1 MGQPNEMETGF
12 KVQSF
17 CRLLNKKFN
26 IPSYQRGYR
35 WEGRQVTELLDDLK
49 EFIDSNESET
59 QGGVEKEQFYCL
71 QPIVVRRNPQQ
82 PDVYDV
88 IDGQQR
94 LTTIYLIIQYLWFM
108 QQTIPNIYSIE
119 YDRHRQEDERYL
131 SENKFL
137 CDSEENYTENADNF
151 YIYKAYQTIAT
162 WFENQDSKYLA
173 EFVQILTVDSN
184 KKDVRII
191 WYELPQDNSDMQ
203 AIESFT
209 RLNEGKIPLTNAEL
223 VKALL
228 LQCANEDK
236 VQQEVAMRHAMEWD
250 TIEKQLQNPLFW
262 GMLSSGKYN
271 PPSHIE
277 LVIDFVAQSIVAKD
291 EDDYPYRKDKDL
303 YSFLVINKAIADKKE
318 TVETI
323 WEKILDTFTIFRNW
337 YDELDIYHLV
347 GLFNLLNSD
356 KTTLKNVQELY
367 NLFVANTKT
376 KVIDILRKKIGEKIK
391 VDKSKDEVD
400 KLEEINYIDNPKKI
414 IAILEAFNVYE
425 HLSRKNSTD
434 HFRFDLFK
442 KYNVTSLEHIHPQ
455 NLDTDSMPPEDFSSW
470 LNARK
475 KAIEDCNNEEVK
487 DAANKIEGILKE
499 NKKEDRPKI
508 IELAKKI
515 DTVFDELAGMKP
527 EQMHTLYNMALVDK
541 DTNAALS
548 NGFMYEKRN
557 VLRQREK
564 DNKTYIPIGTWAAF
578 NKSYSPDVIDMKF
591 WSPED
596 REAYYAAIEKAYNYF
611 LND

>member
-35 WEGRQVTELLDDLK
+35 WERRQVTELLDDLK
-49 EFIDSNESET
+49 EFIDSNESEI
-59 QGGVEKEQFYCL
+59 QGGEEKEQFYCL
-71 QPIVVRRNPQQ
+71 QPIVVRCNPQH

-151 YIYKAYQTIAT
+151 YIYKAYQTIVT

-191 WYELPQDNSDMQ
+191 WYELPQDNSDTQ

-262 GMLSSGKYN
+262 AMLSSVKYN

-277 LVIDFVAQSIVAKD
+277 LVIDFVAQSIVAN
-291 EDDYPYRKDKDL
+291 YPYRKDKDL

-391 VDKSKDEVD
+391 VDK
-400 KLEEINYIDNPKKI
+400 LEDINYSNNPKQI
-414 IAILEAFNVYE
+414 ISILEAFNVYE

-455 NLDTDSMPPEDFSSW
+455 NLDTDSMLPEEFSSW
-470 LNARK
+470 LTARK

>member
-1 MGQPNEMETGF
+1 MWQPNEMETGF

-17 CRLLNKKFN
+17 CCLLNKKFN

-35 WEGRQVTELLDDLK
+35 WERRQVTELLDDLK
-49 EFIDSNESET
+49 EFIDSNETET

-94 LTTIYLIIQYLWFM
+94 LTTIYLIIQYLRFM

-162 WFENQDSKYLA
+162 WFENQNSKYIA
-173 EFVQILTVDSN
+173 EFAQILTVDSN

-191 WYELPQDNSDMQ
+191 WYELPQDNSDTQ

-262 GMLSSGKYN
+262 GMLSSAKYN

-277 LVIDFVAQSIVAKD
+277 LVIDFVAQSIAQKA
-291 EDDYPYRKDKDL
+291 ESYYPYRKDKDL

-356 KTTLKNVQELY
+356 KTTLEYAQELY
-367 NLFVANTKT
+367 KLFVANTKT
-376 KVIDILRKKIGEKIK
+376 KVIDILRKEIGKKIK
-391 VDKSKDEVD
+391 VDK
-400 KLEEINYIDNPKKI
+400 LEDINYSDNPKQI
-414 IAILEAFNVYE
+414 ISILEAFNVYE

-455 NLDTDSMPPEDFSSW
+455 NLDTDSMPPEEFSSW
-470 LNARK
+470 LTARK

-499 NKKEDRPKI
+499 NKKEYRPKI
-508 IELAKKI
+508 IELAMKI

-591 WSPED
+591 WSPKD

>member
-17 CRLLNKKFN
+17 YRLLNKKFN

-35 WEGRQVTELLDDLK
+35 WERRQVTELLDDLK
-49 EFIDSNESET
+49 EFIDSNESEI
-59 QGGVEKEQFYCL
+59 QGGEEKEQFYCL
-71 QPIVVRRNPQQ
+71 QPIVVRCNPQH

-137 CDSEENYTENADNF
+137 CDSEENYKKNADNF
-151 YIYKAYQTIAT
+151 YIYKAYQTIVT

-191 WYELPQDNSDMQ
+191 WYELPQDNSDTQ

-262 GMLSSGKYN
+262 AMLSSVKYN

-277 LVIDFVAQSIVAKD
+277 LVIDFVAQSIAQ
-291 EDDYPYRKDKDL
+291 EAESYYPYRKDKDL

-356 KTTLKNVQELY
+356 KTTLENAQVLY

-376 KVIDILRKKIGEKIK
+376 KVIDILRKKISEKIK

-455 NLDTDSMPPEDFSSW
+455 NLDTDSMPPEEFSSW
-470 LNARK
+470 LTARK